1 MTRAAPAALGLVA
14 LCAASCGPA
23 TPSPRAPSAATDA
36 LARRYVAL
44 VEASSPETATS
55 LGHHDRDHLLDDRSP
70 AAERARLSA
79 ATALLRDVTARQP
92 RAESR
97 EDATDLAILR
107 AELEVDLARTA
118 WERPLARRPDL
129 YASPMNAVFAMLARD
144 YAPAATR
151 ASLAL
156 ARMNAVPAVVAQA
169 RQNLSPAE
177 IPPEWVTV
185 AIDMARS
192 ARAFFAAEEPTLR
205 AALPGRD
212 ADVRLAVERATG
224 AYDDYASFLEREVA
238 PRAKGDFA
246 IGRAAFEQL
255 VRSSYHLDRD
265 VDELRAVGVRVLSET
280 KAELTRLA
288 KKVDPAAA
296 GFLPVLAALKQ
307 RHPTADELLPTYRR
321 EVARVR
327 RFLVERRVVPFPDGD
342 DCEVIETPVFLR
354 STLTAAYDQAPPF
367 DPVTKG
373 FFFVTPVDPTATP
386 ADREATLREHDY
398 GDVVDTA
405 VHEVYPG
412 HHLQLS
418 FARRH
423 PSLVRRVTGPSIF
436 AEGWALYAEELLAEL
451 GYYTDE
457 ERMMQLSWTLVR
469 AARVVIDVDLHTRG
483 MSAADAVA
491 MLVNEVGLGEPLAKN
506 EVARYVMTPTQPMS
520 YLLGREEILELR
532 RRMRA
537 RDGAR
542 FSLHRFHDELL
553 RRGTVAPTLLARE
566 LGL

>member
-1 MTRAAPAALGLVA
+1 MTRAAQGALAVA
-14 LCAASCGPA
+14 LAFVCGCSSARPGPQA
-23 TPSPRAPSAATDA
+23 PSPATDA
-36 LARRYVAL
+36 LARRYLAL
-44 VEASSPETATS
+44 VEAASPETATS
-55 LGHHDRDHLLDDRSP
+55 LGHHERDHLLDDRSP
-70 AAERARLSA
+70 AAEADRLGRSRE
-79 ATALLRDVTARQP
+79 LLRDVVAQQSNARGP
-92 RAESR
+92 
-97 EDATDLAILR
+97 EDATDLAVLR

-151 ASLAL
+151 ASQAL
-156 ARMNAVPAVVAQA
+156 ARMNAVPAVIAHA
-169 RQNLSPAE
+169 KRNLTPAD
-177 IPPEWVTV
+177 IPPAWVTV
-185 AIDMARS
+185 SIDMAKS
-192 ARAFFAAEEPTLR
+192 ARGFFAAQEPTLR

-212 ADVRLAVERATG
+212 ADVRAAVLLATES
-224 AYDDYASFLEREVA
+224 YDDYARFLERDVA

-255 VRSSYHLDRD
+255 YRASYHLDRD
-265 VDELRAVGVRVLSET
+265 PDELRAIGAKVLADT
-280 KAELTRLA
+280 KAELARLA
-288 KKVDPAAA
+288 KKLDPKAE
-296 GFLPVLAALKQ
+296 GFLPVLAALKKK
-307 RHPTADELLPTYRR
+307 HPTEAELLPTYRR

-327 RFLVERRVVPFPDGD
+327 KFLVDRRVVPFPEGD

-373 FFFVTPVDPTATP
+373 FFFVSPVDPKAS
-386 ADREATLREHDY
+386 AAEREATLSEHDF

-423 PSLVRRVTGPSIF
+423 PSLVRKITGPSIF
-436 AEGWALYAEELLAEL
+436 AEGWALYSEELLAEL

-469 AARVVIDVDLHTRG
+469 AARVVIDIDLHTRG
-483 MSAADAVA
+483 MSAEQAVA
-491 MLVNEVGLGEPLAKN
+491 MLVREVGLGEALAKN

-520 YLLGREEILELR
+520 YLLGRQEILAMREKA
-532 RRMRA
+532 RA
-537 RDGAR
+537 RDGAS
-542 FSLHRFHDELL
+542 FSLLRFHEDLL
-553 RRGTVAPTLLARE
+553 KRGTVAPALMARE
-566 LGL
+566 MGI